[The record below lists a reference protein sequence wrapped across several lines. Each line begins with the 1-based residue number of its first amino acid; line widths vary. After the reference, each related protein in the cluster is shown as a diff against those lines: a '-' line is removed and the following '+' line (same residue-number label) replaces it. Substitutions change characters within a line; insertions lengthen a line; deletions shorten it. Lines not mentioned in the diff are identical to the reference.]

1 VNEIPEHCGISR
13 NESAFPHTKDPP
25 GSGNG
30 DTKSMDLK
38 LSDEG
43 KKTHAIEDTME
54 STTCDG
60 QSSNI
65 EVALRK
71 KQNGEDMT
79 DDPLCDLKVASL
91 ARPNENNVYLL
102 TQLETVMLNNKNR
115 HETWDEE
122 GVDLKERVDRMLE
135 KKVRREASD
144 KIDPNRTEVADCKI
158 DPVDLI
164 ESSEHGGDGLDRLLE
179 L

>member
-1 VNEIPEHCGISR
+1 MKFLSIA
-13 NESAFPHTKDPP
+13 AFLAMKALFHI
-25 GSGNG
+25 
-30 DTKSMDLK
+30 LK
-38 LSDEG
+38 IHQAARTVTQNQWILNFQMKE